1 MTTPWQEVRALA
13 EKATAAET
21 VARHA
26 KPGTMDARIA
36 DDTWHA
42 ARAELSR
49 AAMALLRDPAFIGM
63 MEAMAWVPVSE
74 RLPPE
79 EMMLLVTI
87 RTPFGSI
94 THEAWWDA
102 AGNFEDR
109 FGHRFDSPV
118 IAWHV
123 LPEPFTPPDT
133 ARASSAGEGSDAK

>member
-1 MTTPWQEVRALA
+1 MTPWQEVRALA
-13 EKATAAET
+13 EK
-21 VARHA
+21 
-26 KPGTMDARIA
+26 
-36 DDTWHA
+36 W
-42 ARAELSR
+42 RANV
-49 AAMALLRDPAFIGM
+49 AAMRGRDDDACLDVLETCADELEALIRDPAFIGM

-133 ARASSAGEGSDAK
+133 ARASSAGEPSDAQ